1 PAAVFS
7 RCFRAADPAQRRRF
21 RSARLPFSQRGNAS
35 SAQNPLPYSRK
46 PAARCCR
53 TRQQCGA
60 FAARN
65 RWIVRQ
71 FRRRTLR
78 RAVPTRPGAG
88 PNRYFIVIPDGIGH
102 GKSSKPSD
110 GMHARFPHYEYE
122 DMIEAQHRLVTE
134 GLKIDHLQL
143 VTGVSMGGM
152 HTWMWGEEHPEFV
165 DRLFPLVCM
174 PIEIAG
180 RNRLWRDFTMYL
192 ISSDPDYNGG
202 EYKQEPP
209 GVAETI
215 TMFDLI
221 IDGPSHLQQ
230 IAPNR
235 DRADALFARWTAHAA
250 ENRDATDLL
259 YALNASRNYNPE
271 PNLEKIQAHVVAVNA
286 ADDFINPPE
295 LGAMDKLIAR
305 VKHGKFV
312 LIPVSAGAH
321 GHGSGGDPALW
332 KQYLA
337 ELMAEKGSDK
347 QSAISDKQN
356 PGAVWVRLLLT
367 AYCLLLLSQ
376 LE

>member
-1 PAAVFS
+1 MKNCKSCWLVIVGTIVFLTSAFAQQVQPKEADFVMHDFHFRSGETLPELKIHYRTLGNLQHDAAGHASNAVLLLHGTGGSSASFVGERFAAVF
-7 RCFRAADPAQRRRF
+7 Q
-21 RSARLPFSQRGNAS
+21 
-35 SAQNPLPYSRK
+35 
-46 PAARCCR
+46 
-53 TRQQCGA
+53 
-60 FAARN
+60 
-65 RWIVRQ
+65 
-71 FRRRTLR
+71 
-78 RAVPTRPGAG
+78 PGQALDA
-88 PNRYFIVIPDGIGH
+88 NRYFIVIPDGIGH

-110 GMHARFPHYEYE
+110 GMHSRFPHYEYE
-122 DMIEAQHRLVTE
+122 DMIEAQYRLVTE

-152 HTWMWGEEHPEFV
+152 HTWMWGEEHPDFV

-192 ISSDPDYNGG
+192 ISSDPEYSGG
-202 EYKQEPP
+202 EYKQEPH

-230 IAPNR
+230 VAP
-235 DRADALFARWTAHAA
+235 DREAADQLFARWTAHAA
-250 ENRDATDLL
+250 ENRDANDLL

-271 PNLEKIQAHVVAVNA
+271 PSLEKIQARVVAVNA

-295 LGAMDKLIAR
+295 LGVMDKLIAR

-332 KQYLA
+332 KGYLA
-337 ELMAEKGSDK
+337 ELMQEK
-347 QSAISDKQN
+347 A
-356 PGAVWVRLLLT
+356 GAG
-367 AYCLLLLSQ
+367 Q
-376 LE
+376 